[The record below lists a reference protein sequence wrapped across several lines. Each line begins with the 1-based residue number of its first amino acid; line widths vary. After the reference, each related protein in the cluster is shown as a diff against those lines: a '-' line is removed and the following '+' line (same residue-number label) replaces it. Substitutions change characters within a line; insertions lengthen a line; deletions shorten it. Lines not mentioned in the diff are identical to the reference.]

1 MAKVGKEGVI
11 TVKDGKTLLDEMD
24 IIEGMKFDRGYI
36 SPYFIN
42 TPKGAKVEYNDCL
55 VLFSKRKSPT
65 FRQLSPLWSLLT
77 STKKP
82 LLIVAED
89 IDGEALSTLVI
100 NRLKIGL
107 QVVAVKAPGFG
118 DNRKNTLQD
127 MAVATGGL
135 VFGTEGDTLKLEDVQ
150 IQDFGKVGEVTVTK
164 DDCMLLRGGGAEAE
178 ITKRVDM
185 IRDQIEDTNS
195 EYEKEKLQ
203 ERMARLAS
211 GVAVLK
217 IGGSSEVEV
226 NEKKD
231 RVTDAL
237 NATRAA
243 VEEGIVPGGGVALI
257 RCLPA
262 IDQITP
268 ENEDQKKGIDIVKYA
283 LTRPLYQIAD
293 NAGLDASVIVNQVA
307 QCGNVN
313 EGFDAANEKMV
324 DMIGTGIIDP
334 AKVVRTALTDAAGVA
349 SLLCTAECVITEIPK
364 EEPAMPGGG
373 MGGMVGMGGMGGMG
387 GMM

>member
-1 MAKVGKEGVI
+1 MG
-11 TVKDGKTLLDEMD
+11 
-24 IIEGMKFDRGYI
+24 I

-42 TPKGAKVEYNDCL
+42 STKGAKVEYNDAL
-55 VLFSKRKSPT
+55 VLFSEKKISSIQAIIPALELSNQHKR
-65 FRQLSPLWSLLT
+65 
-77 STKKP
+77 P
-82 LLIVAED
+82 LLIIAED

-127 MAVATGGL
+127 MAIATGGI

-150 IQDFGKVGEVTVTK
+150 IQDFGKVGEVVVTK
-164 DDCMLLRGGGAEAE
+164 DDCMLLKGGGGETDV
-178 ITKRVDM
+178 TKRVDM

-211 GVAVLK
+211 GVALLK
-217 IGGSSEVEV
+217 IGGASEVEV

-262 IDQITP
+262 INNVTAD
-268 ENEDQKKGIDIVKYA
+268 NDDQKKGIEIVKYA

-293 NAGLDASVIVNQVA
+293 NAGLDASVIVNQVK

-324 DMIGTGIIDP
+324 DMIGAGI
-334 AKVVRTALTDAAGVA
+334 TDAAGVA

-364 EEPAMPGGG
+364 EDPPMPGGG
-373 MGGMVGMGGMGGMG
+373 GM
-387 GMM
+387 